1 MTDSQDKS
9 PKNIDELIRWATD
22 FLGKKGFPSP
32 RLDVELLL
40 AHVLNCR
47 RIDLYIRFDQPLF
60 PQDLASFKAVL
71 IRRIKE
77 EPVAYILG
85 NKEFMGLSFAVD
97 PRVLIPRPETE
108 LLVERVLEFA
118 QVQDKPHRIFEIGV
132 GSGCIGLSLLHKLP
146 SASLIGWDISQGAL
160 QLAQQN
166 AELLKIDHSRLN
178 FLLRDA
184 LDDNNWKDSEKFD
197 IIVSNPPYI
206 NHKERSQLPNSVLK
220 FEPELALFGGKDGL
234 EFYRIFAKHTRSY
247 LQKHGKIF
255 LEIGSNQ
262 RSQVLAIFEEAGWQE
277 LRVIKDYSKHD
288 RILEGTHV

>member
-1 MTDSQDKS
+1 MNETQDKI
-9 PKNIDELIRWATD
+9 PKNIEELIRWATD
-22 FLGKKGFPSP
+22 FLRKKGFPSP

-40 AHVLNCR
+40 AHVLKCK

-60 PQDLASFKAVL
+60 PQDLASFKAVF
-71 IRRIKE
+71 IRRVKE

-85 NKEFMGLSFAVD
+85 NKEFMGLSFSID

-118 QVQDKPHRIFEIGV
+118 KTQDKPCRILEVGV
-132 GSGCIGLSLLHKLP
+132 GSGCIGISLLHHFP
-146 SASLIGWDISQGAL
+146 SSTLVGWDISQDAL
-160 QLAQQN
+160 DLAQHN
-166 AELLKIDHSRLN
+166 AELIKITPSRMSLI
-178 FLLRDA
+178 LRDA
-184 LDDNNWKDSEKFD
+184 LDERSWKGSEKFD

-206 NHKERSQLPNSVLK
+206 SHEERNQLPNSVLK
-220 FEPELALFGGKDGL
+220 FEPELALFGGVDGL
-234 EFYRIFAKHTRSY
+234 QFYHTLAKHTRSH

-262 RSQVLAIFEEAGWQE
+262 RNQVLAIFEEKGWQE